1 MNIYVDFDD
10 CLCETA
16 QHFSV
21 LVKDLFGKDVP
32 YEEIRYFDLKRS
44 FALTDAEYEHMMIE
58 AHKPESLLTFE
69 ETPGA
74 VLTLNGW
81 IDEGHDISVITGRPF
96 SAYDA
101 SRQWL
106 NEHGLGRVKL
116 YCLNKYGRD
125 SVIRNSEFSLEVED
139 YYRMQF
145 DYAIED
151 SPNAFRFFEHLPDL
165 KVMVFDR
172 PWNQTCTFPNE
183 TYCRC
188 FDWVT
193 IRNKVWRDNQGENVV

>member
-16 QHFSV
+16 RFFSA
-21 LVKDLFGKDVP
+21 LVKELFCMDVP
-32 YEEIRYFDLKRS
+32 YEEIRNFNLQQSFD
-44 FALTDAEYEHMMIE
+44 LTDAQYEHMMIE
-58 AHKPESLLTFE
+58 AHKPESLLSFA

-74 VLTLNGW
+74 SLTLNGW
-81 IDEGHDISVITGRPF
+81 IDSGHDISVITGRPY
-96 SAYDA
+96 SAYEA
-101 SRQWL
+101 SREWL
-106 NEHGLGRVKL
+106 DRHDLKRVKL

-125 SVIRNSEFSLEVED
+125 SFIKNSKFSLEVED
-139 YYRMQF
+139 YEKMHF

-172 PWNQTCTFPNE
+172 PWNWDCTFPKE
-183 TYCRC
+183 TYTRC
-188 FDWVT
+188 FDWET
-193 IRNKVWRDNQGENVV
+193 IRKLVAGD